1 VYQTP
6 ELHHIGAAEDVVLGV
21 DGFGGD
27 VYGELDWEGLEFK
40 ED

>member
-6 ELHHIGAAEDVVLGV
+6 ELLYIGEADEVVLGV
-21 DGFGGD
+21 QSVGGD
-27 VYGELDWEGLEFK
+27 LLGELDWEDLEFK